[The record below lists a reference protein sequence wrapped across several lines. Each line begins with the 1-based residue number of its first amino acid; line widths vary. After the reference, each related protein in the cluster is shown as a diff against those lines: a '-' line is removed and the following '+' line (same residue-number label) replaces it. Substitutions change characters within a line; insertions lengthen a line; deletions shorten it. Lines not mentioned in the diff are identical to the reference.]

1 MERVKSIKDL
11 RQGKLPQDFCEKW
24 PEESK
29 LILMMTTETPSNR
42 PTAESLLEL
51 AVFKEKH
58 TQMSDHLNEKVK
70 EQASEIIELRKM
82 LLEKDEE
89 LDSRADE
96 VRELR
101 RQLEERDKRVEQM
114 FANNK
119 LCAVCSHKLVNPVE
133 EMDTG

>member
-1 MERVKSIKDL
+1 MTFRQSEWKSSSQESDSL
-11 RQGKLPQDFCEKW
+11 RYSDPWTHFEVNIDE
-24 PEESK
+24 
-29 LILMMTTETPSNR
+29 
-42 PTAESLLEL
+42 AESSLSY
-51 AVFKEKH
+51 FSQ
-58 TQMSDHLNEKVK
+58 QMSDHLNEKVK

-133 EMDTG
+133 EMDTGWPYTRVEG